1 MFILCD
7 QYNGK
12 INWWKILCLYLIVK
26 DLLDMQK
33 LGWWISFEETFYK
46 TSYAK

>member
-1 MFILCD
+1 MFIVCNQSND
-7 QYNGK
+7 E
-12 INWWKILCLYLIVK
+12 INWWKNLCPNLIVL

-33 LGWWISFEETFYK
+33 LGWWISFEETFYR

>member
-1 MFILCD
+1 MKLIGGIFFL
-7 QYNGK
+7 N
-12 INWWKILCLYLIVK
+12 LIVE
-26 DLLDMQK
+26 DLLDMRK